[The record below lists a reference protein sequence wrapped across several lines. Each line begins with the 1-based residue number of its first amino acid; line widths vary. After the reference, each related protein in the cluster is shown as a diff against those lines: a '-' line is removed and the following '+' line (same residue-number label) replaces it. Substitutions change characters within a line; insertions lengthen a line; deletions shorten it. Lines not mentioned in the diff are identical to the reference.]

1 MAIRRE
7 ILLIIALLVLI
18 GILVKVVEFA
28 NTMTAGEP
36 NASKAS
42 SFVTEDLRTKY
53 PTADIGIMAVTLK
66 HNDQGKQYYEVEAR
80 VTQDPASPC
89 PQRSH
94 IFYNYPEQ
102 NFVAQPTE
110 VVTANCAVCTEGIC
124 NIAFA
129 EEAVIASHT
138 FSGTEAVQSYLRMN
152 KDAVPAVTQKGD
164 DWLVQWNSANAS
176 ASYVVDIHRNGSVL
190 NVTRLSTGY

>member
-7 ILLIIALLVLI
+7 ILLIVALLILI
-18 GILVKVVEFA
+18 GVLVKVVEFA
-28 NTMTAGEP
+28 NTMTAGVP

-42 SFVTEDLRTKY
+42 SFVTEDLRSKY
-53 PTADIGIMAVTLK
+53 PTASIGIMAVTPK
-66 HNDQGKQYYEVEAR
+66 YNDQGKQYYEVEAR

-124 NIAFA
+124 NLAFP
-129 EEAVIASHT
+129 EEAIIASHT
-138 FSGTEAVQSYLRMN
+138 FSGTEIIQSYLRAN
-152 KDAVPAVTQKGD
+152 KDAAPAVTQRGD
-164 DWLVQWNSANAS
+164 DWLVQWNAANAS
-176 ASYVVDIHRNGSVL
+176 ASYVVEIHSNGSVL
-190 NVTRLSTGY
+190 NITRLSTG